1 MLVKRDIPHEVI
13 NYDMCKLCGGLCCRQ
28 TPCEYL
34 PTDFA
39 LPKIENIEQVIVNNL
54 AIIDEGYIKN
64 SDKSNPVYYLR
75 ARTCREDLNKM
86 QINNKKDIYFS
97 KLGRKGGCLHHKVAK
112 KYYYGI
118 EYDKYDEAKILS
130 LNKIE
135 LLKLFRCKIEFEG
148 IAKPIDVCVQE
159 YLDARKEEAWGGC
172 LLSEEQRPGGGLYIV
187 PDFRSDGNYHCKEL
201 ELYRQD
207 SWANP
212 ENQAVLKRILEKNC

>member
-39 LPKIENIEQVIVNNL
+39 LPKIENIEQAIVSNL
-54 AIIDEGYIKN
+54 AIIDEGYLKT
-64 SDKSNPVYYLR
+64 STKKQSVYYLR
-75 ARTCREDLNKM
+75 TRTYREDLNKM
-86 QINNKKDIYFS
+86 QINNKSDIYLS
-97 KLGRKGGCLHHKVAK
+97 KLGRKGTCLYYKAAK
-112 KYYYGI
+112 KYYCGI
-118 EYDKYDEAKILS
+118 EYDKYNEEKILS

-135 LLKLFRCKIEFEG
+135 LLKLFKMKQQFEG
-148 IAKPIDVCVQE
+148 IAKPIEVCVQE

-172 LLSEEQRPGGGLYIV
+172 LLSEEQRPSGGLYIV

-201 ELYRQD
+201 DLYRKD
-207 SWANP
+207 SWATP
-212 ENQAVLKRILEKNC
+212 ENQEVLKRILEKNC